1 MRNRY
6 FAMLLLALPFA
17 VAIVPAVAHSRR
29 AIDVKVSRSGMA
41 PEQIAMQIGE
51 RVRLQVTSTDGA
63 HACHVGGLRLDARIP
78 AGCAAVAVDITP
90 SRAGMFP
97 VECSDDGDLARAG
110 TRGRFV
116 VTPGR

>member
-41 PEQIAMQIGE
+41 PEQIAMQVGE

-63 HACHVGGLRLDARIP
+63 HACHVGGLRLDARIS
-78 AGCAAVAVDITP
+78 AGGAAVAVDITP
-90 SRAGMFP
+90 AQAGIFQI
-97 VECSDDGDLARAG
+97 ECTDDRGPARSSVS
-110 TRGRFV
+110 GRFV
-116 VTPGR
+116 VNAER